1 MPQVNTVFCQHS
13 YENICTYVQFVQIL
27 KTQDFRA
34 KGSKGQKKRFENE
47 EILGKKDQEDEI
59 FADKKS
65 RNEKMVQYWKR
76 GQGRLPIIHSAEH
89 NPHCQRHRHHCH
101 CLHHHHYHAHDC
113 HHCHPNTN
121 THITVSQEW
130 SQPIISCN
138 NSEALENPKDG
149 FWSLGGPCK

>member
-1 MPQVNTVFCQHS
+1 MQ
-13 YENICTYVQFVQIL
+13 CTYVQFVQIL
-27 KTQDFRA
+27 KTQDFRT
-34 KGSKGQKKRFENE
+34 KGNKGQKKRFENE

-101 CLHHHHYHAHDC
+101 CLHHHHNIMLMIVITATPTQTHTSLC
-113 HHCHPNTN
+113 RRTVPNPSFHVTIVKPWK
-121 THITVSQEW
+121 TPKTVF
-130 SQPIISCN
+130 
-138 NSEALENPKDG
+138 G
-149 FWSLGGPCK
+149 R